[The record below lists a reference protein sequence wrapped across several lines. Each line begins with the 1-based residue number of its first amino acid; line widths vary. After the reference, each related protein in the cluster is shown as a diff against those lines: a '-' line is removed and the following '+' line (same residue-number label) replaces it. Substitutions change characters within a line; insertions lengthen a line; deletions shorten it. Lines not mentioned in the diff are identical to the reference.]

1 MMENSRQIQKAGQ
14 NSQQY
19 QAETIVINQGVT
31 EERVRAIFVEMIPT
45 ALQAYT
51 SDAYSLANQRIEKLE
66 NLVLTRLDKV
76 DGLLQAFADPAFQ
89 ILLRKAQQAA
99 AATERED
106 DYALLSELLICHV
119 QKGSDR
125 KNRAGINRA
134 VEIVEQIDNDA
145 LCALTVAHAVT
156 GYLPVSGDCKEGLQ
170 VLNSLFYQLLYQ
182 ELPSGNAWLDH
193 LDVLGAVRISIL
205 GKMKT
210 VSEYYTTQLS
220 GYACVG
226 IKADSDDYKKA
237 VEMLENVQISKNFL
251 VTNDCLDGYVRLG
264 IRNDSEI
271 DDLTFNIGPNRIP
284 LMKNQE
290 DAIKQVWKLY
300 SKDSNLQKQA
310 TDNFMRLWDSFES
323 LHKVR
328 LWWERIPNAF
338 QITRVGQI
346 LAHTNAKRCS
356 SDIPDLI

>member
-1 MMENSRQIQKAGQ
+1 MMESGKQIQKAGE

-19 QAETIVINQGVT
+19 QASTIIINQGVT
-31 EERVRAIFVEMIPT
+31 EERVRAIFSEMIPT

-51 SDAYSLANQRIEKLE
+51 SDAYALANQRIGKLE
-66 NLVLTRLDKV
+66 DNVWPKLDKV

-106 DYALLSELLICHV
+106 DYALLSELLVCHV

-125 KNRAGINRA
+125 KNRAGINQA
-134 VEIVEQIDNDA
+134 IEIVDQIDNDA

-156 GYLPVSGDCKEGLQ
+156 NFLPVSGDCMEGLQ
-170 VLNSLFYQLLYQ
+170 VLDSLFYQLIYQ
-182 ELPSGNAWLDH
+182 ELPVGTAWLDH
-193 LDVLGAVRISIL
+193 LDVLGAMRVSML
-205 GKMKT
+205 GSMKSF
-210 VSEYYTTQLS
+210 SEYYAPKLN
-220 GYACVG
+220 GYVCAG
-226 IKADSDDYKKA
+226 IKAGSDEYKEA
-237 VEMLENVQISKNFL
+237 VEILGNVQINSDFL
-251 VTNDCLDGYVRLG
+251 VPNECLDSYMRLK
-264 IRNDSEI
+264 IRNDSSI
-271 DDLTFNIGPNRIP
+271 DDLALNIGPVKIP
-284 LMKNQE
+284 LADNQK

-300 SKDSNLQKQA
+300 AKDSNLQQQA
-310 TDNFMRLWDSFES
+310 TANFMRLWDGFES

-328 LWWERIPNAF
+328 LWWESIPNAF

-356 SDIPDLI
+356 PEIPDLL

>member
-1 MMENSRQIQKAGQ
+1 MENSKQIQKAGE

-19 QAETIVINQGVT
+19 QAGTIIVNQGVT
-31 EERVRAIFVEMIPT
+31 EERVRAIFSEMIPT

-51 SDAYSLANQRIEKLE
+51 SDAYVTANLRIRRLE
-66 NLVLTRLDKV
+66 DNVWPKLDKV

-106 DYALLSELLICHV
+106 DYALLSELLVCHV

-125 KNRAGINRA
+125 KNRAGINQA
-134 VEIVEQIDNDA
+134 IEIVDKIDNDA

-156 GYLPVSGDCKEGLQ
+156 NFLPVSGDCMEGLQ
-170 VLNSLFYQLLYQ
+170 VLDSLFCQLMYQ
-182 ELPSGNAWLDH
+182 ELPAGTAWLDH
-193 LDVLGAVRISIL
+193 LDILGAMRVSML
-205 GKMKT
+205 GSMKSF
-210 VSEYYTTQLS
+210 SEYYASQLS
-220 GYACVG
+220 GYVCVG

-237 VEMLENVQISKNFL
+237 VEILGNAQINSNFL
-251 VTNDCLDGYVRLG
+251 IPNECLEGYVRLKIG
-264 IRNDSEI
+264 NDSSI
-271 DDLTFNIGPNRIP
+271 DNLALNVGPIRIP
-284 LMKNQE
+284 LEQNKK
-290 DAIKQVWKLY
+290 DAIKLVWKLY

-310 TDNFMRLWDSFES
+310 TASFMRLWDGFES

-356 SDIPDLI
+356 HNIPDLI